1 MGVVSLPPPAIV
13 SPAPR
18 EVSFGRVE
26 GRVAPG
32 TRRVLVR
39 VDGRLVGSK
48 NVRRRRFVIVV
59 ALPQRDV
66 ALRVTAVD
74 AKGRRSSTLVGPVF
88 GLPREAAPYDGPI
101 PPLRGY
107 EDPALARKVRGLG
120 RRFPGIC
127 GLFVQDLRTGA
138 GAAWNARARFPAAST
153 LKLAIAVEL
162 LRGLHG
168 IPAPGTRLASL
179 LWQMLVYSDDRAAN
193 ELLEAVGGSTSGGS
207 ARVNTMMRRLGM
219 ADSDMYGGYIIE
231 DGLAQDGIARS
242 PIPLEILGRP
252 SFIGKDTTAWDMARL
267 ERALHLAAG
276 ARGALIW
283 RFRGAFIP
291 ADARFL
297 LYLLAHARTR
307 GGLTYVKGHGV
318 TVLHKAGWIEK
329 ARHDTGLVYSRDGA
343 FVVTVMT
350 WNGGGV
356 GAASD
361 VLASRVAL
369 AALKRFRR

>member
-1 MGVVSLPPPAIV
+1 VAILALPPPVIA

-18 EVSFGRVE
+18 EVSFGRIK
-26 GRVAPG
+26 GRVSPG
-32 TRRVLVR
+32 TRMLVVR
-39 VDGRLVGSK
+39 VDGRAVANR
-48 NVRRRRFVIVV
+48 NVLKRRFILDVP
-59 ALPQRDV
+59 LPHRDV
-66 ALRVTAVD
+66 TLRVTAVD
-74 AKGRRSSTLVGPVF
+74 ARGRRSSTRIGPVF
-88 GLPREAAPYDGPI
+88 GLPREAAPDRPA

-107 EDPALARKVRGLG
+107 EDPALARKVHGLA

-162 LRGLHG
+162 LRGLRG
-168 IPAPGTRLASL
+168 IPAPGSRLGGL

-193 ELLEAVGGSTSGGS
+193 DLLVAIGGSTSAGS
-207 ARVNTMMRRLGM
+207 ARVNTMMRALGM
-219 ADSDMYGGYIIE
+219 ADSDMYGGYIVEE
-231 DGLAQDGIARS
+231 DGIVRS
-242 PIPLEILGRP
+242 PIPLEIFGRP
-252 SFIGKDTTAWDMARL
+252 SFIGKATTAWDMARL

-276 ARGALIW
+276 ARGALVR
-283 RFRGAFIP
+283 RFHGAFIP

-307 GGLTYVKGHGV
+307 GGLTYVRGHGV

-343 FVVTVMT
+343 FVVTVFT
-350 WNGGGV
+350 WNGSGV
-356 GAASD
+356 GSASD
-361 VLASRVAL
+361 VLAARVAR
-369 AALKRFRR
+369 AALNRFGR

>member
-1 MGVVSLPPPAIV
+1 VAVSLPPPAIV

-18 EVSFGRVE
+18 EVSFGRIEV
-26 GRVAPG
+26 RVAPG

-39 VDGRLVGSK
+39 VDRRLVATK
-48 NVRRRRFVIVV
+48 NVLRSRFVLVV
-59 ALPQRDV
+59 PLPQRDV
-66 ALRVTAVD
+66 TLRVTAVD
-74 AKGRRSSTLVGPVF
+74 RAGHRSSTLVGPVF
-88 GLPREAAPYDGPI
+88 GLPRAAAPYDGPI

-107 EDPALARKVRGLG
+107 EDPALARSVRGLA

-168 IPAPGTRLASL
+168 IPPPGTRLASL

-207 ARVNTMMRRLGM
+207 ARVNAMMWRLGL
-219 ADSDMYGGYIIE
+219 ADSDMYGGYIVE
-231 DGLAQDGIARS
+231 GEGIVRS
-242 PIPLEILGRP
+242 PIPLEIFGRP
-252 SFIGKDTTAWDMARL
+252 SFIGKATTAWDMARL

-276 ARGALIW
+276 ARGALVW

-307 GGLTYVKGHGV
+307 GGLTYVRGRGV

-343 FVVTVMT
+343 FVVTVLT

-356 GAASD
+356 GDASD
-361 VLASRVAL
+361 VLASRVAR
-369 AALKRFRR
+369 AALSRFGR

>member
-1 MGVVSLPPPAIV
+1 VGAVSLPPPAIV

-39 VDGRLVGSK
+39 VDERLLATK
-48 NVRRRRFVIVV
+48 NVHRRRFVLVV
-59 ALPQRDV
+59 SLPQRDV
-66 ALRVTAVD
+66 TLRVTAVG
-74 AKGRRSSTLVGPVF
+74 AGGRRSSTLVGPVF
-88 GLPREAAPYDGPI
+88 GLPREAAPYDRPI

-107 EDPALARKVRGLG
+107 EDAALARGVRGLA
-120 RRFPGIC
+120 RRFPGVC

-179 LWQMLVYSDDRAAN
+179 LWQMLVYSDNRAAN
-193 ELLEAVGGSTSGGS
+193 ELLEAVGSSTSGGA
-207 ARVNTMMRRLGM
+207 ARVNAMMRTLGL
-219 ADSDMYGGYIIE
+219 ADSDMYGGYSIE
-231 DGLAQDGIARS
+231 DGIARS
-242 PIPLEILGRP
+242 LIPLEIFGRP
-252 SFIGKDTTAWDMARL
+252 SFIGKATTAWDMARL

-276 ARGALIW
+276 ARGALVW

-291 ADARFL
+291 ADARYL
-297 LYLLAHARTR
+297 LYLLAHSRTR
-307 GGLTYVKGHGV
+307 GGLTYVHDRSV

-350 WNGGGV
+350 WNAGGV
-356 GAASD
+356 GDASD
-361 VLASRVAL
+361 VLASRVAR
-369 AALKRFRR
+369 AALNRFGR

>member
-1 MGVVSLPPPAIV
+1 MGPVSLPPPAIV

-18 EVSFGRVE
+18 EVSFGRVK

-39 VDGRLVGSK
+39 VDGRLVAAK
-48 NVRRRRFVIVV
+48 NVRRRRFVLDVP
-59 ALPQRDV
+59 LPQRDV
-66 ALRVTAVD
+66 TLRVTAVG
-74 AKGRRSSTLVGPVF
+74 AGGRRSSTRIGPVF
-88 GLPREAAPYDGPI
+88 GLPQEAAPQDGF

-107 EDPALARKVRGLG
+107 EDPALARKVRGLA
-120 RRFPGIC
+120 RRFPGVC
-127 GLFVQDLRTGA
+127 GLFVQDLQTGA

-162 LRGLHG
+162 LRGLRG

-193 ELLEAVGGSTSGGS
+193 ELLAAIGGSTSGGS
-207 ARVNTMMRRLGM
+207 ARVNAMMRTVGL
-219 ADSDMYGGYIIE
+219 ADSEMFGGYIVE
-231 DGLAQDGIARS
+231 EYGIARS
-242 PIPLEILGRP
+242 PIPLEIFGRP
-252 SFIGKDTTAWDMARL
+252 SFIGKYTTAWDMARL

-276 ARGALIW
+276 ARGALVR

-307 GGLTYVKGHGV
+307 GGLTYVGGRGV

-343 FVVTVMT
+343 FVVTVFT

-356 GAASD
+356 GSASD
-361 VLASRVAL
+361 ILASRVAR
-369 AALKRFRR
+369 AALRRFGR

>member
-1 MGVVSLPPPAIV
+1 MSLPPPAIV

-26 GRVAPG
+26 GRAAPG
-32 TRRVLVR
+32 TRRILVR
-39 VDGRLVGSK
+39 VDGRLVATK
-48 NVRRRRFVIVV
+48 DVVRRRFVLVV
-59 ALPQRDV
+59 PLPHRDV
-66 ALRVTAVD
+66 TVRVTAIG
-74 AKGRRSSTLVGPVF
+74 AGGRRSSTLVGPVF

-107 EDPALARKVRGLG
+107 EDPALARSVRGLA

-193 ELLEAVGGSTSGGS
+193 ELLEAIGGSTSGGS
-207 ARVNTMMRRLGM
+207 ARVNAMMRTLGL
-219 ADSDMYGGYIIE
+219 ADSDMYGGYIVPGE
-231 DGLAQDGIARS
+231 AAPDGIVRS

-252 SFIGKDTTAWDMARL
+252 SFIGKATTAWDMARL

-291 ADARFL
+291 ADARYL

-307 GGLTYVKGHGV
+307 GGLTVPERPRRDACC
-318 TVLHKAGWIEK
+318 TRRAG
-329 ARHDTGLVYSRDGA
+329 SRRRGMTPASSTRADGA

-356 GAASD
+356 GSASD
-361 VLASRVAL
+361 ILASRVAL